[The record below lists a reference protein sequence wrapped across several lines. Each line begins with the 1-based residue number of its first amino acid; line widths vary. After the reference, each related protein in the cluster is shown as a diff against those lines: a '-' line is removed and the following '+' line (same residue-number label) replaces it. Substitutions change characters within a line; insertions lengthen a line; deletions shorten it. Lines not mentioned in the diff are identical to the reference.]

1 MTPICTLNDKFG
13 WKIQIHNSNNE
24 TLDRLR
30 IRLVY
35 FETLTHHSEKL
46 CRFKIFCLIYNQ
58 FKHNPRFLLSKS
70 LISVC
75 SKLCVSTL
83 LLKLSRKAS
92 CCVASNDSWGF
103 RPLSI

>member
-1 MTPICTLNDKFG
+1 MTPICTLNVKFG

-46 CRFKIFCLIYNQ
+46 CRFKIFC
-58 FKHNPRFLLSKS
+58 
-70 LISVC
+70 
-75 SKLCVSTL
+75 
-83 LLKLSRKAS
+83 
-92 CCVASNDSWGF
+92 
-103 RPLSI
+103 

>member
-46 CRFKIFCLIYNQ
+46 YRFKIFC
-58 FKHNPRFLLSKS
+58 
-70 LISVC
+70 
-75 SKLCVSTL
+75 
-83 LLKLSRKAS
+83 
-92 CCVASNDSWGF
+92 
-103 RPLSI
+103 